1 MFEKYFWAIEK
12 LTHLRDE
19 SVYEVIQKVAVDFRQ
34 ALETDQLNDID
45 FEYIKQFY
53 QIANDPA
60 AYYEDYLK
68 NLYKVSVVMPIHNA
82 SKYLRQTLETVC
94 EQSLREI
101 EIILVENGSTD
112 NTMDIINEF
121 AVKIRE
127 LRGFLLAKVILDTQ
141 EMWAFRW
148 HEDGICNF
156 WMQMIILK
164 RIYYKTLIIVHM
176 IVQQIFCYLA

>member
-1 MFEKYFWAIEK
+1 
-12 LTHLRDE
+12 
-19 SVYEVIQKVAVDFRQ
+19 
-34 ALETDQLNDID
+34 
-45 FEYIKQFY
+45 
-53 QIANDPA
+53 
-60 AYYEDYLK
+60 
-68 NLYKVSVVMPIHNA
+68 MPIHNA

-121 AVKIRE
+121 AVKRSE
-127 LRGFLLAKVILDTQ
+127 NYGDFYWQKVILDTQ